1 MSITPAAVVLKA
13 NKSPDSEVST
23 NILDCESLEG
33 EAGERGALFRPI
45 KEIQTFFALE
55 IFGRSGCKEL
65 ASGHIMAKLV
75 IRLIGL

>member
-45 KEIQTFFALE
+45 KEIQTFFGE
-55 IFGRSGCKEL
+55 IL
-65 ASGHIMAKLV
+65 AFFF
-75 IRLIGL
+75 

>member
-45 KEIQTFFALE
+45 KEIQTFFNRRD
-55 IFGRSGCKEL
+55 IWK
-65 ASGHIMAKLV
+65 V
-75 IRLIGL
+75 GL

>member
-45 KEIQTFFALE
+45 KEIQIFF
-55 IFGRSGCKEL
+55 RSRE
-65 ASGHIMAKLV
+65 
-75 IRLIGL
+75 